1 MFAEKSAALFVTV
14 AVGLLLYVVNGSRS
28 ASFLSTYFTRQLTM
42 ITQLKSALAS
52 TACALPI
59 VFGTL
64 TTNGLAQGSTQ
75 VSPGGSAAVARPISL
90 TGKYTPDADQYGSAS
105 GQVASPSSY
114 VQMFG
119 FPMRCETIE
128 LQLRDARP
136 GSLATFYI
144 SDSHNDEVVPNL
156 GRVLVDLNSATTQ
169 MATVDSQGNASVSI
183 TIASNTPFG
192 TESYVQC
199 ITSDAA
205 QVLELSKAVYFEV
218 GQIPIVHMM
227 ANVDGAMTVTSQY
240 GTSSPGASGTYNY
253 EWEPAGN
260 VGKVDGFMSLATEA
274 GLSTPVGFIPDLTV
288 QSTGEGPGIVWDA
301 TNFLEMPNG
310 IVDEF
315 WVSYTHQGTEYGPYT
330 VSALTTVD
338 AMDIDTQLS
347 ALPTGDGGPLDGAT
361 ITLDLSKVCLQPAHF
376 DEIDGLGTSGLAS
389 GPGGGAGITGMDV
402 EAEFDRAEFLMG
414 RALLPLSG
422 YADFFEPEMP
432 SYAQFVSLEGVQLM
446 VLTNGQAS
454 TIQQMR
460 ANNEGVLAVGD
471 DKNVFLAKLYAA
483 IGINESLKD
492 FKETFDEVCGDDW
505 KKFKKHADN
514 GKWRKAGKALKRILK
529 KLPGKAFTSKLASRI
544 GKKKAAKIVAKIA
557 SKCVPFLGWGIVAG
571 SLLWAY
577 VEQIWE

>member
-119 FPMRCETIE
+119 FPMRGETIE

-288 QSTGEGPGIVWDA
+288 QSTGEGPGIVWS
-301 TNFLEMPNG
+301 
-310 IVDEF
+310 V
-315 WVSYTHQGTEYGPYT
+315 T
-330 VSALTTVD
+330 V
-338 AMDIDTQLS
+338 
-347 ALPTGDGGPLDGAT
+347 
-361 ITLDLSKVCLQPAHF
+361 
-376 DEIDGLGTSGLAS
+376 
-389 GPGGGAGITGMDV
+389 
-402 EAEFDRAEFLMG
+402 
-414 RALLPLSG
+414 
-422 YADFFEPEMP
+422 
-432 SYAQFVSLEGVQLM
+432 
-446 VLTNGQAS
+446 
-454 TIQQMR
+454 
-460 ANNEGVLAVGD
+460 
-471 DKNVFLAKLYAA
+471 
-483 IGINESLKD
+483 
-492 FKETFDEVCGDDW
+492 
-505 KKFKKHADN
+505 
-514 GKWRKAGKALKRILK
+514 
-529 KLPGKAFTSKLASRI
+529 
-544 GKKKAAKIVAKIA
+544 
-557 SKCVPFLGWGIVAG
+557 
-571 SLLWAY
+571 
-577 VEQIWE
+577 